1 MTKRTLSSMTKNKDP
16 NRRII
21 QSKRKIVITVKVM
34 SRGITT
40 KKVLQTNE
48 EVLTKMSFIV
58 LSYNE

>member
-1 MTKRTLSSMTKNKDP
+1 MTKNKDP

-34 SRGITT
+34 SREITT